1 VIGKFVGSALAAK
14 FVGQNCMI
22 VSTIGADEYAWFNGV
37 NRFKYWFRTK
47 SVNTRSIYN
56 DVIMAL
62 VTTFMTGPAL
72 NLIGYI
78 LRIKKHV
85 EAVESIEESNTEF

>member
-1 VIGKFVGSALAAK
+1 VRWQRNLLDKIDSFDDWC
-14 FVGQNCMI
+14 F
-22 VSTIGADEYAWFNGV
+22 DEYAWFNGV

-47 SVNTRSIYN
+47 VLTPEVFTMM
-56 DVIMAL
+56 VIMAL

-78 LRIKKHV
+78 FKNKKHV
-85 EAVESIEESNTEF
+85 EAVESIEESKYRILFL